1 MTAVDHV
8 PSDPSIPSP
17 GGLVLAPF
25 RALRYATADPR
36 LLARLLSPPYD
47 VIDPDS
53 RTALEEADPNN
64 FVRLILPRED
74 RSGGL
79 SRYQRAARTL
89 AEWQSA
95 GVLVTDREQGLYVY
109 EMSVGDRITRGL
121 LGAVALAAPEAGIIL
136 PHENTMTGTVSDR
149 LALTEAT
156 EANLEPIYLVYDG
169 GGAASTIVAGAG
181 SREPLSEATT
191 PDGVRHR
198 LWSVTDAEELQ
209 AVATDLLPRHA
220 LIADGHHRYATYLA
234 HQSDRHARGAGRG
247 PWDFGLS
254 YLVDATA
261 FGPQVEAIHR
271 VIAGLPLDQ
280 AVSQASAAFTVTDLP
295 PGPDSALQALA
306 AADPEDSA
314 FVLTDGTS
322 WHLLSRP
329 DDAQVRAAVP
339 EDHAAA
345 WRQLDVTVAHR
356 LLIGRLWK
364 LDDREGIVDFEH
376 DLRAAVAQ
384 ARAAGGTALILRPTP
399 VDQVAAVAAAGER
412 MPRKSTL
419 FTPKPRSGLVV
430 RSYDES

>member
-8 PSDPSIPSP
+8 PSDPSVPSP

-25 RALRYATADPR
+25 CALRYATTAPR
-36 LLARLLSPPYD
+36 QLARLLSPPYD

-53 RTALEEADPNN
+53 RTALEEADPHN

-89 AEWQSA
+89 AEWRSA

-109 EMSVGDRITRGL
+109 EMAARDRVTRGL
-121 LGAVALAAPEAGIIL
+121 LGAVALAAPEAAIIL
-136 PHENTMTGTVSDR
+136 PHENTMSGTVSDR

-156 EANLEPIYLVYDG
+156 AANLEPIYLVYDG
-169 GGAASTIVAGAG
+169 GGAASTIVADAG
-181 SREPLSEATT
+181 SRDPLMEATT
-191 PDGVRHR
+191 PDGIRHR
-198 LWSVTDAEELQ
+198 LWSVTDPADLD
-209 AVATDLLPRHA
+209 AVAADLLPRHA

-234 HQSDRHARGAGRG
+234 HQADRHARGDGPG

-254 YLVDATA
+254 YLVDAST
-261 FGPQVEAIHR
+261 FGPRVEAIHR
-271 VIAGLPLDQ
+271 VIPGLPLDQ
-280 AVSQASAAFTVTDLP
+280 AVQQASTAFTVTALP
-295 PGPDSALQALA
+295 PGPDSALAALA
-306 AADPEDSA
+306 AADPDDTAVVVS
-314 FVLTDGTS
+314 DGTT
-322 WHLLSRP
+322 WNLLSRP
-329 DDAQVRAAVP
+329 DEAQVRAAVP
-339 EDHAAA
+339 EDHAPA
-345 WRQLDVTVAHR
+345 WRHLDVTVAHR
-356 LLIGRLWK
+356 LLIDRLWK

-376 DLRAAVAQ
+376 DLGAAIER

-430 RSYDES
+430 RSYDGS